1 MGIDFGLFNNRIA
14 GTIEAY
20 YKRTTDLLWEV
31 PLPLESGFGTSL
43 TNIGK
48 IDNKGIEFTLNTV
61 NISTKDFLWTTAFM
75 ISYNNNKIKE
85 LYDGKQDVNKT
96 LFVGRPIGQFYL
108 LKSEGI
114 WQTNEAAEAAS
125 TMLNPVTA
133 RFWMPRKTMSST
145 EKTVI
150 SAEFPLPN
158 IMVAL
163 RIHSHIKVLT
173 LPRSLLLQEDIKS
186 TIH

>member
-1 MGIDFGLFNNRIA
+1 
-14 GTIEAY
+14 
-20 YKRTTDLLWEV
+20 
-31 PLPLESGFGTSL
+31 
-43 TNIGK
+43 
-48 IDNKGIEFTLNTV
+48 
-61 NISTKDFLWTTAFM
+61 M

-114 WQTNEAAEAAS
+114 WQTNEAAEAAKY
-125 TMLNPVTA
+125 NAQPGD
-133 RFWMPRKTMSST
+133 RKILDA
-145 EKTVI
+145 KKDYVI
-150 SAEFPLPN
+150 NGEDRDFCEFPLPN

-173 LPRSLLLQEDIKS
+173 LPRSLLLQG
-186 TIH
+186 T